1 MRKPSPYLMR
11 DFNAPKID
19 AIMRMNL
26 VDRRARS
33 RSILEF
39 SLFVGALAGY
49 LTALAFAA

>member
-1 MRKPSPYLMR
+1 MHRPSPYLMR
-11 DFNAPKID
+11 DFNGRKVD
-19 AIMRMNL
+19 AIMAFNL

-49 LTALAFAA
+49 LSALAFAA